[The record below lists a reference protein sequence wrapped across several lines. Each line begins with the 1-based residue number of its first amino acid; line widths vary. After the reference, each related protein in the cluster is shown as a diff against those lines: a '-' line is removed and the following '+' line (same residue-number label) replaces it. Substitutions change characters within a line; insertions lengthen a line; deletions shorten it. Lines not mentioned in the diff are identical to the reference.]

1 MVKFTQLPDK
11 LVYPARIRARLSTL
25 HSDVITYVV
34 SNFKN
39 TAKYKRQVVDTL
51 NTISVYIK
59 NNDAL
64 PSDWSVSNPLTN
76 LELLD
81 SGFCED
87 TLGNL
92 CIKVKDIIWD
102 VQESETGGQIS
113 TDTVVTAKTS
123 SEDTVTSSKVVNV
136 KPKRDVG
143 IVVSPTP
150 KENLYIKPPTIPQ
163 FDASKPWLQSQLNQN
178 IYTIYESLPII
189 PVNQSQISVT
199 TDVSKMTIMDMMKL
213 YPNHFIRTRAATMY
227 ENHNGLTLDD
237 DIGIILPIVG
247 FSPTQVK
254 DNIIK
259 YPHIYKLTRYMN
271 NRFTSFYSN
280 IEIDGELHDTLS
292 IWDSL
297 PDSKKMPRNSEF
309 IKEYV
314 VRRYLLE
321 RDILGVE
328 HKYPLFGTLEPFLTL
343 FTTSDDYIRLGY
355 TDVTDIAKQCVIS
368 RVSYKRSRNPI
379 LRMVYNE

>member
-11 LVYPARIRARLSTL
+11 LIYPARIRAKLSTL
-25 HSDVITYVV
+25 HSSVITYVV

-64 PSDWSVSNPLTN
+64 PSDWNVSNPLTN

-81 SGFCED
+81 SSFCED

-102 VQESETGGQIS
+102 VQESETDEQIS
-113 TDTVVTAKTS
+113 TDTVVTATTV

-136 KPKRDVG
+136 KPKRNIGV
-143 IVVSPTP
+143 VVSPTP

-178 IYTIYESLPII
+178 VYTIYESLPII

-227 ENHNGLTLDD
+227 ENHDGLTLDD

-271 NRFTSFYSN
+271 NKFTSFYSN

>member
-11 LVYPARIRARLSTL
+11 LIYPARIRAKLSTL
-25 HSDVITYVV
+25 HSSVITYVV

-81 SGFCED
+81 SSFCED

-102 VQESETGGQIS
+102 VQESETDEQIS
-113 TDTVVTAKTS
+113 TDTVVTAKTL
-123 SEDTVTSSKVVNV
+123 SEDTVTSSKVVSV
-136 KPKRDVG
+136 KPKRDIGV
-143 IVVSPTP
+143 VVSPTP

-178 IYTIYESLPII
+178 VYTIYESLPII

-271 NRFTSFYSN
+271 NKFTSFYSN

>member
-11 LVYPARIRARLSTL
+11 LIYPARIRAKLSTL
-25 HSDVITYVV
+25 HSGVITYVV

-81 SGFCED
+81 SSFCED

-102 VQESETGGQIS
+102 VQESETDEQIS
-113 TDTVVTAKTS
+113 TDTVVTAKTL

-136 KPKRDVG
+136 KPKRDIG
-143 IVVSPTP
+143 VVISPTP

-178 IYTIYESLPII
+178 VYTIYESLPII

-271 NRFTSFYSN
+271 NKFTSFYSN

>member
-11 LVYPARIRARLSTL
+11 LVYPARIRAKLSTL

-81 SGFCED
+81 SSFCED

-102 VQESETGGQIS
+102 VQESETDEQIS

-136 KPKRDVG
+136 KPKRDIGV
-143 IVVSPTP
+143 VVSPTP

-227 ENHNGLTLDD
+227 ENHDGLTLDD

-271 NRFTSFYSN
+271 NKFTSFYSN

-292 IWDSL
+292 IWGSL

>member
-11 LVYPARIRARLSTL
+11 LIYPARIRAKLSTL

-81 SGFCED
+81 SSFCED

-102 VQESETGGQIS
+102 VQESETDEQIS
-113 TDTVVTAKTS
+113 TDIVVTAKTL

-136 KPKRDVG
+136 KPKRDIDV
-143 IVVSPTP
+143 VVSPTP

-178 IYTIYESLPII
+178 VYTIYESLPIL

-271 NRFTSFYSN
+271 NKFTSFYSN

>member
-11 LVYPARIRARLSTL
+11 LIYPARIRAKLSTL
-25 HSDVITYVV
+25 HSSVITYVV

-81 SGFCED
+81 SSFCED

-102 VQESETGGQIS
+102 VQESETDEQIS
-113 TDTVVTAKTS
+113 TDTVVTAKTLS
-123 SEDTVTSSKVVNV
+123 KDTVTSDKVVNV

-143 IVVSPTP
+143 VVVSPTP

-178 IYTIYESLPII
+178 VYTIYESLPII

-199 TDVSKMTIMDMMKL
+199 TDVSKMTIIDMMKL

-227 ENHNGLTLDD
+227 ENHDGLTLDD

-271 NRFTSFYSN
+271 NKFTSFYSN

>member
-11 LVYPARIRARLSTL
+11 LIYPARIRAKLSTL

-64 PSDWSVSNPLTN
+64 PSDWNVSNPLTN

-81 SGFCED
+81 SSFCED

-102 VQESETGGQIS
+102 VQESEIDEQIS
-113 TDTVVTAKTS
+113 TDTAVTAKTL

-136 KPKRDVG
+136 KPKRDIG

-178 IYTIYESLPII
+178 VYTIYESLPII

-227 ENHNGLTLDD
+227 ENHDGLTLDD

-271 NRFTSFYSN
+271 NKFTSFYSN

>member
-11 LVYPARIRARLSTL
+11 LIYPARIRAKLSTL

-81 SGFCED
+81 SSFCED

-102 VQESETGGQIS
+102 VQESETDEQIS

-123 SEDTVTSSKVVNV
+123 SEYTVTSSKVVNV
-136 KPKRDVG
+136 KPKRDIG
-143 IVVSPTP
+143 VVASPTP

-178 IYTIYESLPII
+178 VYTIYESLPII

-271 NRFTSFYSN
+271 NKFTSFYSN

>member
-11 LVYPARIRARLSTL
+11 LIYPARIRAKLSTL
-25 HSDVITYVV
+25 HSGVITYVV

-81 SGFCED
+81 SSFCED

-102 VQESETGGQIS
+102 VQESETDEQIS
-113 TDTVVTAKTS
+113 TDTVVTATTV

-136 KPKRDVG
+136 KPKRNIGV
-143 IVVSPTP
+143 VVSPTP

-178 IYTIYESLPII
+178 VYTIYESLPII

-227 ENHNGLTLDD
+227 ENHDGLTLDD

-271 NRFTSFYSN
+271 NKFTSFYSN

>member
-11 LVYPARIRARLSTL
+11 LIYPARIRAKLSTL
-25 HSDVITYVV
+25 HSGVITYVV

-39 TAKYKRQVVDTL
+39 TAKYKRQIVDTL

-81 SGFCED
+81 SSFCED

-102 VQESETGGQIS
+102 VQESETDEQIS
-113 TDTVVTAKTS
+113 TDTVVTAKTL

-136 KPKRDVG
+136 KPKRDIGV
-143 IVVSPTP
+143 VVSPTP

-178 IYTIYESLPII
+178 VYTIYESLPII

-227 ENHNGLTLDD
+227 ENHDGLTLDD

-271 NRFTSFYSN
+271 NKFTSFYSN

>member
-1 MVKFTQLPDK
+1 
-11 LVYPARIRARLSTL
+11 
-25 HSDVITYVV
+25 
-34 SNFKN
+34 
-39 TAKYKRQVVDTL
+39 
-51 NTISVYIK
+51 
-59 NNDAL
+59 
-64 PSDWSVSNPLTN
+64 
-76 LELLD
+76 
-81 SGFCED
+81 
-87 TLGNL
+87 
-92 CIKVKDIIWD
+92 
-102 VQESETGGQIS
+102 
-113 TDTVVTAKTS
+113 
-123 SEDTVTSSKVVNV
+123 
-136 KPKRDVG
+136 
-143 IVVSPTP
+143 
-150 KENLYIKPPTIPQ
+150 
-163 FDASKPWLQSQLNQN
+163 
-178 IYTIYESLPII
+178 
-189 PVNQSQISVT
+189 
-199 TDVSKMTIMDMMKL
+199 MTIMDMMKL

-227 ENHNGLTLDD
+227 ENHDGLTLDD

-271 NRFTSFYSN
+271 NKFTSFYSN

>member
-11 LVYPARIRARLSTL
+11 LIYPARIRAKLSTL

-81 SGFCED
+81 SSFCED

-102 VQESETGGQIS
+102 VQESEIDEQIS

-123 SEDTVTSSKVVNV
+123 SEDTVTSSKIVNV
-136 KPKRDVG
+136 KPKRDIGV
-143 IVVSPTP
+143 VVSPTP

-178 IYTIYESLPII
+178 VYTIYESLPII

-227 ENHNGLTLDD
+227 ENHDGLTLDD

-271 NRFTSFYSN
+271 NKFTSFYSN

>member
-11 LVYPARIRARLSTL
+11 LIYPARIRAKLSTL

-81 SGFCED
+81 SSFCED

-102 VQESETGGQIS
+102 VQESETDEQIS
-113 TDTVVTAKTS
+113 TDTVVTAKTL

-136 KPKRDVG
+136 NPKRDIGV
-143 IVVSPTP
+143 VVSPTP

-178 IYTIYESLPII
+178 VYTIYESLPII

-271 NRFTSFYSN
+271 NKFTSFYSN

>member
-11 LVYPARIRARLSTL
+11 LIYPARIRAKLSTL

-81 SGFCED
+81 SSFCED

-102 VQESETGGQIS
+102 VQESETDEQIS

-136 KPKRDVG
+136 KPKRDIGV
-143 IVVSPTP
+143 VVSPTP

-178 IYTIYESLPII
+178 VYTIYESLPII

-271 NRFTSFYSN
+271 NKFTSFYSN

>member
-11 LVYPARIRARLSTL
+11 LIYPARIRAKLSTL

-81 SGFCED
+81 SSFCED

-102 VQESETGGQIS
+102 VQESETDEQIS
-113 TDTVVTAKTS
+113 TDTVVTAKTL

-136 KPKRDVG
+136 KPKRDIGV
-143 IVVSPTP
+143 VVSPTP

-178 IYTIYESLPII
+178 VYTIYESLPII

-271 NRFTSFYSN
+271 NKFTSFYSN

>member
-11 LVYPARIRARLSTL
+11 LIYPARIRAKLSTL

-81 SGFCED
+81 SSFCED

-102 VQESETGGQIS
+102 VQESETDEQIS

-123 SEDTVTSSKVVNV
+123 SEDTVTSSRVVNV
-136 KPKRDVG
+136 KPKRDIGV
-143 IVVSPTP
+143 VVSPTP

-178 IYTIYESLPII
+178 VYTIYESLPII

-199 TDVSKMTIMDMMKL
+199 TDVSKMTIIDMMKL

-227 ENHNGLTLDD
+227 ENHDGLTLDD

-271 NRFTSFYSN
+271 NKFTSFYSN

>member
-51 NTISVYIK
+51 NTISAYIK

-64 PSDWSVSNPLTN
+64 PSDWSVSDPLTN

-81 SGFCED
+81 SSFCED

-102 VQESETGGQIS
+102 VQESETDEQIS
-113 TDTVVTAKTS
+113 TDTVVNTKS
-123 SEDTVTSSKVVNV
+123 VSENTVTTSTVVNI
-136 KPKRDVG
+136 KPKRDTGV
-143 IVVSPTP
+143 VVSPTP

-178 IYTIYESLPII
+178 VYTIYESLPII

-227 ENHNGLTLDD
+227 ENHDGLTLDG

-259 YPHIYKLTRYMN
+259 YPHIYKLTRYMDN
-271 NRFTSFYSN
+271 KFTSFYSN

>member
-11 LVYPARIRARLSTL
+11 LIYPARIRAKLSTL
-25 HSDVITYVV
+25 HSSVITYVV

-81 SGFCED
+81 SSFCED

-92 CIKVKDIIWD
+92 CVKVKDIIWD
-102 VQESETGGQIS
+102 VQESETDKQIS
-113 TDTVVTAKTS
+113 TATVVTAKTL
-123 SEDTVTSSKVVNV
+123 SEDTVTSSNVVNV
-136 KPKRDVG
+136 KPKRDIGV
-143 IVVSPTP
+143 VVSPTP

-178 IYTIYESLPII
+178 VYTIYESLPII

-199 TDVSKMTIMDMMKL
+199 TDVSKMTIMDMIKL

-227 ENHNGLTLDD
+227 ENHDGLTLDD

-271 NRFTSFYSN
+271 NKFTSFYSN

>member
-11 LVYPARIRARLSTL
+11 LIYPARIRAKLSTL
-25 HSDVITYVV
+25 HSGVITYVV

-81 SGFCED
+81 SSFCED

-102 VQESETGGQIS
+102 VQESETDEQIS
-113 TDTVVTAKTS
+113 TDTVVTAKTL

-136 KPKRDVG
+136 KPKRDIDV
-143 IVVSPTP
+143 VVSPTP

-178 IYTIYESLPII
+178 VYTIYESLPII

-271 NRFTSFYSN
+271 NKFTSFYSN

>member
-11 LVYPARIRARLSTL
+11 LIYPARIRAKLSTL

-81 SGFCED
+81 SSFCED

-102 VQESETGGQIS
+102 VQESETDEQIS
-113 TDTVVTAKTS
+113 IDTVVTAKPV
-123 SEDTVTSSKVVNV
+123 SEDIVTSSKVVNI
-136 KPKRDVG
+136 KPNRDIGV
-143 IVVSPTP
+143 VVSPTP

-178 IYTIYESLPII
+178 VYTIYESLPII

-227 ENHNGLTLDD
+227 ENHDGLTLDD

-259 YPHIYKLTRYMN
+259 YPHIYKLTRYMDN
-271 NRFTSFYSN
+271 KFTSFYSN

-321 RDILGVE
+321 RDILGIE

>member
-11 LVYPARIRARLSTL
+11 LIYPARIRAKLSTL

-39 TAKYKRQVVDTL
+39 TAKYKRHVVDTL

-81 SGFCED
+81 SSYCED

-102 VQESETGGQIS
+102 VHESETDEHIT
-113 TDTVVTAKTS
+113 TDTAVITKPV
-123 SEDTVTSSKVVNV
+123 SEDIVTSSKVVNIT
-136 KPKRDVG
+136 PKRDTD
-143 IVVSPTP
+143 VVISPTP
-150 KENLYIKPPTIPQ
+150 KEHLYIKPPTIPQ

-178 IYTIYESLPII
+178 VYTIYESLPII

-199 TDVSKMTIMDMMKL
+199 TDISKMTIMDLMKL

-227 ENHNGLTLDD
+227 ENHEGLTLDE

-247 FSPTQVK
+247 FSPNQVK

-259 YPHIYKLTRYMN
+259 YPHIYKLTRYLDN
-271 NRFTSFYSN
+271 KFTSFYSN

-343 FTTSDDYIRLGY
+343 FTTSHDYIRLGY

>member
-11 LVYPARIRARLSTL
+11 LIYPARIRAKLSTL
-25 HSDVITYVV
+25 HSGVITYVV

-39 TAKYKRQVVDTL
+39 TAKYKRQVVNTL

-64 PSDWSVSNPLTN
+64 PSDWNVSNPLTN

-81 SGFCED
+81 SSFCED

-102 VQESETGGQIS
+102 VQESETDEQIS
-113 TDTVVTAKTS
+113 TDTVVTATTV

-136 KPKRDVG
+136 KPKRNIGV
-143 IVVSPTP
+143 VVSPTP

-178 IYTIYESLPII
+178 VYTIYESLPII

-227 ENHNGLTLDD
+227 ENHDGLTLDD

-271 NRFTSFYSN
+271 NKFTSFYSN

>member
-11 LVYPARIRARLSTL
+11 LIYPARIRAKLSTL
-25 HSDVITYVV
+25 HSGVITYVV

-81 SGFCED
+81 SSFCED

-102 VQESETGGQIS
+102 VQESETDEQIS
-113 TDTVVTAKTS
+113 TDTSVTAKTLS
-123 SEDTVTSSKVVNV
+123 KDTVTSSKVVNV
-136 KPKRDVG
+136 KPKRDIGV
-143 IVVSPTP
+143 VVSPTP

-178 IYTIYESLPII
+178 VYTIYESLPII

-227 ENHNGLTLDD
+227 ENHDGLTLDD

-271 NRFTSFYSN
+271 NKFTSFYSN

-321 RDILGVE
+321 RDILEVE

>member
-11 LVYPARIRARLSTL
+11 LIYPARIRAKLSTL
-25 HSDVITYVV
+25 HSSVITYVV

-39 TAKYKRQVVDTL
+39 TAKYKRQIVDTL

-81 SGFCED
+81 SSFCED

-102 VQESETGGQIS
+102 VQESETGEQIS
-113 TDTVVTAKTS
+113 TDTVVTETTV

-136 KPKRDVG
+136 KPKRNIGV
-143 IVVSPTP
+143 VVSPTP

-178 IYTIYESLPII
+178 VYTIYESLPII

-227 ENHNGLTLDD
+227 ENHDGLTLDD

-271 NRFTSFYSN
+271 NKFTSFYSN

-321 RDILGVE
+321 RDILGIE

-368 RVSYKRSRNPI
+368 RVNYKRSRNPI

>member
-11 LVYPARIRARLSTL
+11 LIYPARIRAKLSTL

-81 SGFCED
+81 SSFCED

-102 VQESETGGQIS
+102 VQESETDEQIS

-136 KPKRDVG
+136 KPKRDIG
-143 IVVSPTP
+143 VVASPTP

-178 IYTIYESLPII
+178 VYTIYESLPII

-271 NRFTSFYSN
+271 NKFTSFYSN

>member
-81 SGFCED
+81 SSFCED

-102 VQESETGGQIS
+102 VQESETDEQIS
-113 TDTVVTAKTS
+113 TDTVVTAKTL

-136 KPKRDVG
+136 KSKRDIGV
-143 IVVSPTP
+143 VVSPTP

-178 IYTIYESLPII
+178 VYTIYESLPII

-227 ENHNGLTLDD
+227 ENHDGLTLDD

-271 NRFTSFYSN
+271 NKFTSFYSN

>member
-11 LVYPARIRARLSTL
+11 LIYPARIRAKLSTL
-25 HSDVITYVV
+25 HSGVITYVV

-39 TAKYKRQVVDTL
+39 TAKYKRQIVDTL

-81 SGFCED
+81 SSFCED

-102 VQESETGGQIS
+102 VQESETDEQIS
-113 TDTVVTAKTS
+113 TDTVVTAKTL

-136 KPKRDVG
+136 KPKRDIGV
-143 IVVSPTP
+143 VVSPTP

-178 IYTIYESLPII
+178 VYTIYESLPII

-227 ENHNGLTLDD
+227 ENHDGLTLDD

-271 NRFTSFYSN
+271 NKFTSFYSN

-292 IWDSL
+292 IWDNL

>member
-11 LVYPARIRARLSTL
+11 LIYPARIRAKLSTL

-81 SGFCED
+81 SSFCED

-102 VQESETGGQIS
+102 VQESETDEQIS
-113 TDTVVTAKTS
+113 TDTVVTAKTLS
-123 SEDTVTSSKVVNV
+123 KDTVTSDKVVNV

-143 IVVSPTP
+143 VVVSPTP

-178 IYTIYESLPII
+178 VYTIYESLPII

-199 TDVSKMTIMDMMKL
+199 TDVSKMTIIDMMKL

-227 ENHNGLTLDD
+227 ENHDGLTLDD

-271 NRFTSFYSN
+271 NKFTSFYSN

>member
-11 LVYPARIRARLSTL
+11 LIYPARIRAKLSTL

-81 SGFCED
+81 SSFCED

-102 VQESETGGQIS
+102 VQESETDEQIS

-136 KPKRDVG
+136 KPKRDIGV
-143 IVVSPTP
+143 VVSPTP

-227 ENHNGLTLDD
+227 ENHDGLTLDD

-271 NRFTSFYSN
+271 NKFTSFYSN

>member
-11 LVYPARIRARLSTL
+11 LIYPARIRAKLSTL
-25 HSDVITYVV
+25 HSSVITYVV

-81 SGFCED
+81 SSFCED

-102 VQESETGGQIS
+102 VQESETDKQIS
-113 TDTVVTAKTS
+113 IATVVTAKTL

-143 IVVSPTP
+143 VVVSPTP

-178 IYTIYESLPII
+178 VYTIYESLPII

-199 TDVSKMTIMDMMKL
+199 TDVSKMTIIDMMKL

-227 ENHNGLTLDD
+227 ENHDGLTLDD

-271 NRFTSFYSN
+271 NKFTSFYSN

>member
-11 LVYPARIRARLSTL
+11 LIYPARIRAKLSTL

-81 SGFCED
+81 SSFCED

-102 VQESETGGQIS
+102 VQESEIDEQIS
-113 TDTVVTAKTS
+113 TDTVVTAKTP

-136 KPKRDVG
+136 KPKRDIG

-178 IYTIYESLPII
+178 VYTIYESLPII

-227 ENHNGLTLDD
+227 ENHDGLTLDD

-271 NRFTSFYSN
+271 NKFTSFYSN

>member
-11 LVYPARIRARLSTL
+11 LIYPARIRAKLSTL

-81 SGFCED
+81 SSFCED

-102 VQESETGGQIS
+102 VQESETDEQIS

-136 KPKRDVG
+136 KPKRDIG

-227 ENHNGLTLDD
+227 ENHDGLTLDD

-271 NRFTSFYSN
+271 NKFTSFYSN

>member
-11 LVYPARIRARLSTL
+11 LIYPARIRAKLSTL

-76 LELLD
+76 LDLLD
-81 SGFCED
+81 SSFCED

-102 VQESETGGQIS
+102 VQESEPDDQIS
-113 TDTVVTAKTS
+113 TDIDVTAKS
-123 SEDTVTSSKVVNV
+123 VSENIVTSSKVVTI
-136 KPKRDVG
+136 KPKRDIGV
-143 IVVSPTP
+143 VVSPTP

-227 ENHNGLTLDD
+227 ENHDGLTLDD
-237 DIGIILPIVG
+237 DIGIILPIIG
-247 FSPTQVK
+247 FSPTQVR

-259 YPHIYKLTRYMN
+259 YPHIYKLTRYMDN
-271 NRFTSFYSN
+271 KFISFYSN

>member
-11 LVYPARIRARLSTL
+11 LIYPARIRAKLSTL
-25 HSDVITYVV
+25 HSGVITYVV

-64 PSDWSVSNPLTN
+64 PSDWNVSNPLTN

-81 SGFCED
+81 SSFCED

-102 VQESETGGQIS
+102 VQESETDEQIS
-113 TDTVVTAKTS
+113 SDTVVTATTV

-136 KPKRDVG
+136 KPKRNIGV
-143 IVVSPTP
+143 VVSPTP

-178 IYTIYESLPII
+178 VYTIYESLPII

-227 ENHNGLTLDD
+227 ENHDGLTLDD

-271 NRFTSFYSN
+271 NKFTSFYSN

>member
-11 LVYPARIRARLSTL
+11 LIYPARIRAKLSTL

-59 NNDAL
+59 NNDSL

-81 SGFCED
+81 SSFCED

-102 VQESETGGQIS
+102 VQESETDEQIS
-113 TDTVVTAKTS
+113 TDTAVTAKTL

-136 KPKRDVG
+136 KPKRDIGV
-143 IVVSPTP
+143 VVSPTP

-227 ENHNGLTLDD
+227 ENHDGLTLDD

-271 NRFTSFYSN
+271 NKFTSFYSN

>member
-11 LVYPARIRARLSTL
+11 LIYPARIRAKLSTL

-64 PSDWSVSNPLTN
+64 PSDWSISNPLTN

-81 SGFCED
+81 SSFCED

-102 VQESETGGQIS
+102 VQESETDEQIS

-123 SEDTVTSSKVVNV
+123 SEDTVTSSRVVNV
-136 KPKRDVG
+136 KPKRDIGV
-143 IVVSPTP
+143 VVSPTP

-178 IYTIYESLPII
+178 VYTIYESLPII

-271 NRFTSFYSN
+271 NKFTSFYSN

>member
-11 LVYPARIRARLSTL
+11 LIYPARIRAKLSTL
-25 HSDVITYVV
+25 HSSVITYVV

-81 SGFCED
+81 SSFCED

-102 VQESETGGQIS
+102 VQESETDEQIS
-113 TDTVVTAKTS
+113 TDTVVTATTV

-136 KPKRDVG
+136 KPKRNIGV
-143 IVVSPTP
+143 VVSPTP

-178 IYTIYESLPII
+178 VYTIYESLPII

-227 ENHNGLTLDD
+227 ENHDGLTLDD

-271 NRFTSFYSN
+271 NKFTSFYSN

>member
-11 LVYPARIRARLSTL
+11 LIYPARIRAKLSTL
-25 HSDVITYVV
+25 HSGVITYVV

-81 SGFCED
+81 SSFCED

-102 VQESETGGQIS
+102 VQESETDEQIS
-113 TDTVVTAKTS
+113 TDTAVTAKTL

-136 KPKRDVG
+136 KPKRDIGV
-143 IVVSPTP
+143 VVSPTP

-227 ENHNGLTLDD
+227 ENHDGLTLDD

-271 NRFTSFYSN
+271 NKFTSFYSN

>member
-11 LVYPARIRARLSTL
+11 LIYPARIRAKLSTL

-81 SGFCED
+81 SSFCED

-102 VQESETGGQIS
+102 VQESETDEQIS

-136 KPKRDVG
+136 KPKRDIGV
-143 IVVSPTP
+143 VVSPTP

-178 IYTIYESLPII
+178 VYTIYESLPII

-227 ENHNGLTLDD
+227 ENHDGLTLDD

-259 YPHIYKLTRYMN
+259 YPHIYKLTRYLN
-271 NRFTSFYSN
+271 NKFTSFYSN

>member
-11 LVYPARIRARLSTL
+11 LIYPARIRAKLSTL
-25 HSDVITYVV
+25 HSGVITYVV

-81 SGFCED
+81 SSFCED

-102 VQESETGGQIS
+102 VQESETDEQIS
-113 TDTVVTAKTS
+113 TDTVVTTKTS
-123 SEDTVTSSKVVNV
+123 SEDTVTSSKVVTV
-136 KPKRDVG
+136 KPKRDIGV
-143 IVVSPTP
+143 VVSPTP

-178 IYTIYESLPII
+178 VYTIYESLPII

-227 ENHNGLTLDD
+227 ENHDGLTLDD

-271 NRFTSFYSN
+271 NKFTSFYSN